1 MKPTRAN
8 ARDLRAERTKRTL
21 QGVSNGKL
29 GKVECRADYGQLTGG
44 LGYSDIGRA
53 DPSDARYWVSDY
65 LGYSDYSGSQVERA
79 NVACFLERFGDDHL
93 IELRGGHGTFA
104 LAIHLRAPA
113 EVWKCLEG
121 LENYPCLDDEALS
134 ELETAAEDE
143 AWTDSVESDFRRE
156 LAERWD
162 IDLDEVPAEP
172 IRTLFE
178 TLRERANEYW
188 YHETGGDCG
197 IRLERL
203 GAVSTAE
210 EVRALPG
217 SVELPSID
225 DPEACLARILATA
238 ADWHDSYTPERKAE
252 QWAFLAE
259 DVRQLA
265 LWVEHEGTFPDPR
278 RLPVLV

>member
-8 ARDLRAERTKRTL
+8 ARDLRAERTRKIL
-21 QGVSNGKL
+21 EGISNGHL

-79 NVACFLERFGDDHL
+79 NVATFLERFGDDYV
-93 IELRGGHGTFA
+93 IELHGGHGTFA
-104 LAIHLRAPA
+104 LAIHLRASA
-113 EVWKCLEG
+113 EVWECLEG

-134 ELETAAEDE
+134 NLETEAEDE
-143 AWTDSVESDFRRE
+143 AWKDSVESDFRKD
-156 LAERWD
+156 LGGHFD

-172 IRTLFE
+172 LYTLF
-178 TLRERANEYW
+178 LALAERANEYW

-203 GAVSTAE
+203 VQVAE
-210 EVRALPG
+210 RSEVRALPG
-217 SVELPSID
+217 SIELPSID

-238 ADWHDSYTPERKAE
+238 VDWHDSYTPERKAE

-259 DVRQLA
+259 DMRQLA

-278 RLPVLV
+278 RLPALV